1 MFSGLEEIKI
11 KNMMNSDSG
20 GYVPP
25 SLNDPMPGD
34 QQMRGIGSGSTNSEG
49 DSVVKTLMNSY
60 NE

>member
-1 MFSGLEEIKI
+1 
-11 KNMMNSDSG
+11 MMNSDSG